1 MGRGKGWEMGRAG
14 GTPRGL
20 GLMQMLWA
28 SRPGLTQLC
37 TPKQATFFLQ
47 TCFLLCELGFEKY
60 CPALLPRLRVVGT
73 QSFWLRG
80 PEVWREHA
88 FWSQAV

>member
-1 MGRGKGWEMGRAG
+1 MGDGQGWGNPQGAG
-14 GTPRGL
+14 TDADAL
-20 GLMQMLWA
+20 GFLAWA
-28 SRPGLTQLC
+28 HTAVY
-37 TPKQATFFLQ
+37 PKQATFFLQ

-73 QSFWLRG
+73 QSSWLQG
-80 PEVWREHA
+80 PEVCREHA